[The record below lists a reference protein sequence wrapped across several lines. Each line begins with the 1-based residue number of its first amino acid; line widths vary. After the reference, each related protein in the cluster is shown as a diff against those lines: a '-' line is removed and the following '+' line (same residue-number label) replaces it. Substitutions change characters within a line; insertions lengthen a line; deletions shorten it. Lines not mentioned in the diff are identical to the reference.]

1 MVDSGESHAYPRR
14 LHHTVP
20 SWVKTG
26 SYFHIRLR
34 VASDNPL
41 PLTQWENARGL
52 LDSVRNYHER
62 GRWHCL
68 LFLLMPDH
76 AHALLA
82 FPREAYM
89 SRVIGEWK
97 HYAVRQVKIRWQAN
111 YFDHRIRDSRNL
123 EEKHAYIL
131 RNPVVRGLC
140 SREAD
145 WPWVLTPPVGE

>member
-1 MVDSGESHAYPRR
+1 MTESGELEAYPQR
-14 LHHTVP
+14 LHHAVP
-20 SWVKTG
+20 PWAKVG

-34 VASDNPL
+34 VASENSL
-41 PLTQWENARGL
+41 PLTQPGHAQML
-52 LDSVRNYHER
+52 LDSVKNYHER
-62 GRWHCL
+62 RRWHCL

-97 HYAVRQVKIRWQAN
+97 HYAARQMKVRWQAN
-111 YFDHRIRDSRNL
+111 FFDHRIRDGHNL

-145 WPWVLTPPVGE
+145 WPWVWTPPADE